1 MEKRKTYAELLRS
14 PLWQKKRLEIF
25 ERDNFTCQ
33 YCGNTE
39 SELQVHHKVYHEGL
53 NPWEYSNHELITL
66 CELCHSVETI
76 TKRNLYQMFTETCKL
91 SRECGFS
98 EQLIASLL
106 IYVYDELKE
115 IKNGGHTNK
124 TNDSIISKIVF
135 RLPMLNDAKILADN
149 GFFPTNNNI
158 EHINKYLPEFFTK
171 YSQIYGSR
179 IDK

>member
-76 TKRNLYQMFTETCKL
+76 TKRNLYKLFMDTCEL

-98 EQLIASLL
+98 EQLISSLL
-106 IYVYDELKE
+106 LYVYDELVE
-115 IKNGGHTNK
+115 IKNAEQTK
-124 TNDSIISKIVF
+124 TNDSIISNVVF
-135 RLPMLNDAKILADN
+135 RYPMLSDAKILSDN
-149 GFFPTNNNI
+149 GFLPTHNNI
-158 EHINKYLPEFFTK
+158 ERINKYLPDFFTK